1 MKTSIATV
9 SISGTYEEKVAAIA
23 KAGFDG
29 IEIFENDLLTF
40 PGTPR
45 AAGQLAREAGLDIT
59 LFQPFRDFEG
69 LPEPHRALAFDRA
82 RRKFDLMSELGVDRI
97 LICSSVSPHAL
108 GGIDRAADDLAELG
122 GIAQKQGII
131 VGYEALAWGRYIND
145 HRDAWEIVRRAD
157 HPNVALI
164 LDLFHTLARGI
175 DVDSIRSIPGDKI
188 AIVQLAD
195 APKFTMD
202 TLYWSRH
209 FRNMPGQ
216 GELPVA
222 DFTRA
227 VLATGYSGPLSL
239 EIFNDQFRGASP
251 EVTARDG
258 HRSLIYLQRQADMD
272 RPSDTGRPAGQP
284 LPQAFSFV
292 EFAADASS
300 GAAFESKLNLLG
312 FRKVGHHITKDVD
325 LWQQGPVNIVV
336 NRDPQ
341 EHARRIFEKHGL
353 AVCDLGVRVDD
364 ANAVRDWATDL
375 LASPFPQETGPLEL
389 TIPAIRGIGDSL
401 MHFTDDSHAHVW
413 EVEFGVSPEVS
424 PHAGIGLTGIDH
436 VAQTMAYDEILTWSL
451 FYRSVF
457 GMRQAPMVDIIDPG
471 GLVRSQGDGKRER
484 QGTVHLEWRG

>member
-1 MKTSIATV
+1 
-9 SISGTYEEKVAAIA
+9 
-23 KAGFDG
+23 
-29 IEIFENDLLTF
+29 
-40 PGTPR
+40 
-45 AAGQLAREAGLDIT
+45 
-59 LFQPFRDFEG
+59 
-69 LPEPHRALAFDRA
+69 
-82 RRKFDLMSELGVDRI
+82 MSELASTG

-157 HPNVALI
+157 HPNIALI
-164 LDLFHTLARGI
+164 LDSFHTLARGI

-364 ANAVRDWATDL
+364 ANAVGIGRRIF
-375 LASPFPQETGPLEL
+375 LARSSGNRPVAL

-401 MHFTDDSHAHVW
+401 MHFIDDSHAHVW
-413 EVEFGVSPEVS
+413 KVGLASVRRFPMPALVLPVPIMSPRPWPMTKFSLGHCFTGPCLACGKHRWSISLTRVGWCEVRRWKARTPRYDSP
-424 PHAGIGLTGIDH
+424 
-436 VAQTMAYDEILTWSL
+436 
-451 FYRSVF
+451 
-457 GMRQAPMVDIIDPG
+457 
-471 GLVRSQGDGKRER
+471 
-484 QGTVHLEWRG
+484 